1 MRLSLG
7 LEARQVQV
15 QKMAPRMIQSMEILQ
30 LPMMELQE
38 RIEQELI
45 ENPVLELVEEDVN
58 LPEEARDPENPDE
71 PTSEEREL
79 VVEDRS
85 GNVDDFERLLD
96 LDREVPDYFDERPRS
111 SANRIEDEANRKHD
125 VMANVVTRD
134 ESLNDY
140 LLHQLGEFDLE
151 PELAEMCERI
161 ISSLD
166 ASDGGYLRTSLAD
179 LLPPESTIE
188 DLELAENALEIVQ
201 QLDPP
206 GIAARDLR
214 ECLLLQLSPDMPFYE
229 ELKTLITSHLEDLRD
244 NRLPAVERATGFSI
258 DRIQLAWEQLRK
270 LNPKPGARFAESFVP
285 TITPDVR
292 VERAD
297 DGSYKVV
304 VDDERVP
311 QLYIS
316 EYYRRRL
323 QNGTATTEEREYI
336 KRKIVSA
343 QWLIESIQQRRN
355 TLARVTQAVVDYQK
369 RFLEEGPEAIE
380 PLKMQQIADQVGVHV
395 TTVSRAVDDKWVQTP
410 RGILALRRFFV
421 GGTRT
426 AEGDDVAWD
435 TIRIKLQELVDHEDK
450 SKPLS
455 DDQLVDEL
463 NRHGLQVA
471 RRTITKYRQKMGIA
485 SSRQR
490 RDWTK

>member
-38 RIEQELI
+38 RIEQELT
-45 ENPVLELVEEDVN
+45 ENPVLELVEEDLS
-58 LPEEARDPENPDE
+58 LPEESREPENPDE
-71 PTSEEREL
+71 PTVEEREL
-79 VVEDRS
+79 VVEDKT
-85 GNVDDFERLLD
+85 GNADDFERLFD

-111 SANRIEDEANRKHD
+111 SANRIEEEGNRKHD
-125 VMANVVTRD
+125 VMANVATRD

-140 LLHQLGEFDLE
+140 LLHQLGELELE
-151 PELAEMCERI
+151 PELAAMCERI

-166 ASDGGYLRTSLAD
+166 ASDGGYLRTNLPD
-179 LLPPESTIE
+179 LLHPEATPE
-188 DLELAENALEIVQ
+188 EMELAENALEIVQ

-214 ECLLLQLSPDMPFYE
+214 ECLLLQLTPEMPYYE
-229 ELKTLITSHLEDLRD
+229 ELKRLITCHLEDLRD
-244 NRLPAVERATGFSI
+244 NRLPAVERATGYSI
-258 DRIQLAWEQLRK
+258 DRIQQAWEQLRK

-304 VDDERVP
+304 VDDDRVP

-323 QNGTATTEEREYI
+323 QAGTATPEEREYI
-336 KRKIVSA
+336 KRKIISA

-369 RFLEEGPEAIE
+369 RFLDEGPEAIE

-410 RGILALRRFFV
+410 RGIMALRRFFV

-426 AEGDDVAWD
+426 AEGEDVAWD
-435 TIRIKLQELVDHEDK
+435 TIRIKLQELIDHEDK

-490 RDWTK
+490 RDWSK